1 MSKHSGKAKGALV
14 LGVVGAL
21 LGLGAIGVVVY
32 DAKASER
39 IFPGV
44 HVAGIDVGGMT
55 RTEAI
60 AAVSDHV
67 ASLVGRQITISVA
80 GGTWSSTPADL
91 GVTVPVDVA
100 VDEAFEIG
108 RELGIATRTLYRLQ
122 DTPVSRDVEVSTAI
136 EDGRLEAFVAEVAA
150 AVDTE
155 PADASLQFVDG
166 EVIVQQAVEGVRLR
180 RDAAMEMLRE
190 AVSDGTAL
198 LSFPVETK
206 EPSTDGSELG
216 KTIVVD
222 ISANTLVLY
231 DGTAVERRFRVAT
244 GAPGYPTPLGAFE
257 IIRKLENPTWVNP
270 DPLGWGKDYPAS
282 IPPGPSN
289 PLGTRALYLDAPGI
303 RIHGTYNS
311 SSIGT
316 FASHGCIRMLISD
329 SEALYPLVP
338 VGTQVYIVP

>member
-1 MSKHSGKAKGALV
+1 MSRHAGRARGAIV

-21 LGLGAIGVVVY
+21 LGLGAIGLVVY
-32 DAKASER
+32 DARASER
-39 IFPGV
+39 IFTGI
-44 HVAGIDVGGMT
+44 HVAGVDVGGMT
-55 RTEAI
+55 REEAI

-67 ASLVGRQITISVA
+67 SALTSRPITVSAA
-80 GGTWSSTPADL
+80 GGTWSSTPAAL
-91 GVTVPVDVA
+91 GATVPVEAA
-100 VDEAFEIG
+100 VDEAFDIG
-108 RELGIATRTLYRLQ
+108 QELGIGMRTIYRLR
-122 DTPVSRDVEVSTAI
+122 DTSVARDVEVSTAI
-136 EDGRLEAFVAEVAA
+136 EDAGLEAFVAEIAS
-150 AVDTE
+150 AVDKKA
-155 PADASLQFVDG
+155 ADARLEFVDG
-166 EVIVQQAVEGVRLR
+166 EVIVQPPVEGVRLR
-180 RDAAMEMLRE
+180 RDEAMRMLRD

-198 LSFPVETK
+198 LSFPVETT
-206 EPSTDGSELG
+206 EPTSDGSDLG

-231 DGTAVERRFRVAT
+231 DGAEVERRFRVAT

-257 IIRKLENPTWVNP
+257 IIRKAENPTWVNP

-282 IPPGPSN
+282 IPPGPGN

-311 SSIGT
+311 DSIGT
-316 FASHGCIRMLISD
+316 FASHGCVRMLISD